1 MLKNDVS
8 RDFSDSPV
16 VKTSPSKAGD
26 VGSVPGRTE
35 IQLRFHRL
43 HDVAK
48 KKINKIKPHS
58 LQKSTQEQKYN
69 KEARKYIQRFKKLQ
83 MF

>member
-26 VGSVPGRTE
+26 VGSVPGQGDPTC
-35 IQLRFHRL
+35 LT
-43 HDVAK
+43 AK
-48 KKINKIKPHS
+48 KPNHKMEVT
-58 LQKSTQEQKYN
+58 L
-69 KEARKYIQRFKKLQ
+69 
-83 MF
+83 

>member
-1 MLKNDVS
+1 M
-8 RDFSDSPV
+8 
-16 VKTSPSKAGD
+16 
-26 VGSVPGRTE
+26 GSVPGRTE

-83 MF
+83 MFWAKQSQAPLLPEFFEAFIC